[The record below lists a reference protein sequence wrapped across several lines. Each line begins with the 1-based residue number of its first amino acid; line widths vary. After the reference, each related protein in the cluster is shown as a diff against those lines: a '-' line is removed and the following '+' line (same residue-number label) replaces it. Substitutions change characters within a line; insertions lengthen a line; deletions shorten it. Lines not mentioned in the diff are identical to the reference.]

1 MLTLE
6 GNQKTITAKLHE
18 DAVYKSIYSD
28 EELFK
33 AIGVEG
39 CVAIDI
45 ALARGGSEAIV
56 ELYYSVMTSQKC
68 SGGQLNET
76 LALSY

>member
-6 GNQKTITAKLHE
+6 GSQETVKAKLNE
-18 DAVYKSIYSD
+18 VAVYKSIYSD

-39 CVAIDI
+39 CVAMDI
-45 ALARGGSEAIV
+45 ALTKGGSEARVI
-56 ELYYSVMTSQKC
+56 LSFH
-68 SGGQLNET
+68 LRNA
-76 LALSY
+76 LAVT